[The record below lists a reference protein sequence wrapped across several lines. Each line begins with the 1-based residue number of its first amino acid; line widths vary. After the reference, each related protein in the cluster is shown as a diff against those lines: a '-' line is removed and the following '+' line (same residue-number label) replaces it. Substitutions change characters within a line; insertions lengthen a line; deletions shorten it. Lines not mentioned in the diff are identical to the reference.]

1 MPFIIGRGICFKFVS
16 SWGKIPMNSLAL
28 KKSVRLFYICYQTF
42 RFQIKILL
50 DSTKLFPLFHSISQI
65 LSLSFILTQWISNAT
80 KIFFFSGMVSF
91 DSPESNSKIHRTMLK
106 IPIVNRENPI
116 QPNWVSVPRR
126 WESGRVLDTRKENDY
141 NSEFGQVMLAT
152 SEMYYSHSYIKPI
165 PCWTATRVT
174 YFTLKKNSFF
184 YFRIY

>member
-1 MPFIIGRGICFKFVS
+1 
-16 SWGKIPMNSLAL
+16 MN
-28 KKSVRLFYICYQTF
+28 IECYEDF
-42 RFQIKILL
+42 F
-50 DSTKLFPLFHSISQI
+50 
-65 LSLSFILTQWISNAT
+65 
-80 KIFFFSGMVSF
+80 FFFSGMVSF

-106 IPIVNRENPI
+106 IPIVNRKNPI

-152 SEMYYSHSYIKPI
+152 SEMYYSYSYIKSI
-165 PCWTATRVT
+165 PCWTRVT